1 MPAPFLKGWRYFQLT
16 WVSLN
21 WSSRGDMGELSVIAG
36 VLGLDDGESDAE
48 EVVGC
53 VKYVVWERG
62 VATG

>member
-1 MPAPFLKGWRYFQLT
+1 MT

-48 EVVGC
+48 EAVGC

>member
-1 MPAPFLKGWRYFQLT
+1 MPAPLLEGWQYFQLI

-21 WSSRGDMGELSVIAG
+21 WSSRGDLGELSVTAG

-53 VKYVVWERG
+53 VKYVIWERG
-62 VATG
+62 VVTG